1 MAIRQDNEQLDRFLR
16 RLVVSSRS
24 QQQKVI
30 GAGLRVLQGQSDDA
44 LLYSANQS
52 AKLLNCSRQTIW
64 RLQQEGLLRPV
75 SIRGLKRYRR
85 SDLLF
90 LAEGKG
96 ADHART

>member
-16 RLVVSSRS
+16 RLVVSPRS
-24 QQQKVI
+24 QQQKII
-30 GAGLRVLQGQSDDA
+30 GAGLRVLEGRSDDA
-44 LLYSANQS
+44 LLYSASQS

-75 SIRGLKRYRR
+75 MIRGLRRYQR

-90 LAEGKG
+90 LAEGKETNHVT
-96 ADHART
+96 A